1 MLVRVARVRN
11 EAIWLGDSLR
21 KYDSELWPK
30 EQGRRRRDPGK
41 AGVGREGTE
50 HLLSQWQDLR
60 MAGGINSVDS

>member
-30 EQGRRRRDPGK
+30 ENR
-41 AGVGREGTE
+41 
-50 HLLSQWQDLR
+50 
-60 MAGGINSVDS
+60 AGGVETQERQGWAGRAQSIF